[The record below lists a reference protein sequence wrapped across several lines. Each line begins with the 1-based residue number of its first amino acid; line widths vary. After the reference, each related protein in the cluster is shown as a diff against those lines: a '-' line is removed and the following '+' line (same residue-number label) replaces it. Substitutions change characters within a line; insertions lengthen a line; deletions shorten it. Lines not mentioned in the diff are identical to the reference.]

1 MYLREL
7 SVSERRSTEPPIA
20 HHSTLEITATV
31 TTANADPT
39 TTVPFLR
46 THHRQPW
53 HPQALKYLHG
63 YHPQDTLLLN
73 MVQLLVSGDQD
84 PSGAQEVTPEARI
97 MQEDLIW
104 VLDLPIVKEAAA
116 VCGGGGG
123 GRPDMAQAGGK
134 DPSKLEE
141 ALRIAEELVLSQANV
156 I

>member
-39 TTVPFLR
+39 ATVPFLR

-73 MVQLLVSGDQD
+73 MVQLLVSDQD

-104 VLDLPIVKEAAA
+104 VLDQPIVKEAAA
-116 VCGGGGG
+116 LV
-123 GRPDMAQAGGK
+123 AV
-134 DPSKLEE
+134 
-141 ALRIAEELVLSQANV
+141 AEEEEEEVEDIEVFSMARTGLGQEQTPISEKRLALY
-156 I
+156 